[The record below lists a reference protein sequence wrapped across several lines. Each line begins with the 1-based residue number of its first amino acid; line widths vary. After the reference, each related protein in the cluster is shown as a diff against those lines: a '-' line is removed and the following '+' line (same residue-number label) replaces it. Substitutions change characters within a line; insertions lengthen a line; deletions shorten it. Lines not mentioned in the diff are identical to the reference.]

1 MVSVSYAQSTQEPW
15 LVTLTVELMNAQLVK
30 ILTKLVTVSLPELPI
45 SQFKTLELVNA
56 TNFSLLMIQEF
67 VKIAQLTLEHK
78 TTTSSV
84 PLMAA
89 HKMQLLMLLV
99 NAKPVKM
106 DISQNRQ
113 EDHVFT
119 LELVQ

>member
-15 LVTLTVELMNAQLVK
+15 LVTLTVELMNAQSVK
-30 ILTKLVTVSLPELPI
+30 ILTKLVTVSLLELPI